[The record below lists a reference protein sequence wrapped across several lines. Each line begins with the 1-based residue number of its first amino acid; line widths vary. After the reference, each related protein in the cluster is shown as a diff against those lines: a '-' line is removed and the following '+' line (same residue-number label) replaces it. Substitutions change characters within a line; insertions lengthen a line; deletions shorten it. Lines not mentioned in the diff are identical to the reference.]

1 MTDTSTSATTGV
13 SEAATRLESAT
24 ATSTPCS
31 PVRDLLGA
39 TDVNLA
45 YQVQRELTDHRI
57 LGGARV
63 VGRKIGLTS
72 EAVQNQLGV
81 DSPDFG
87 VLFDDMRRTSDE
99 AIDTDTLLQPKIEAE
114 IAFVLA
120 EDLDGEDFSPERIRA
135 AIEYATAALE
145 IVDSR
150 VEGWDIRIVDTIA
163 DNGSSA
169 LFVLGDEHLD
179 LDDFDPI
186 AATMTMRVNG
196 DIVSQGTG
204 TACHGDPLVA
214 VAWLARTAAAQ
225 GQPLLAGQIIL
236 SGALGPMAPVAA
248 GDHVTADIAPFGSM
262 TVSFGKGSAA

>member
-1 MTDTSTSATTGV
+1 MTDTSTSATTAV
-13 SEAATRLESAT
+13 SEAVVRLESAT
-24 ATSTPCS
+24 ATSTPCP

-39 TDVNLA
+39 TDMDLA
-45 YQVQRELTDHRI
+45 YQVQRQLAEHRI
-57 LGGARV
+57 RGGARV

-72 EAVQNQLGV
+72 EAVQKQLGV

-87 VLFDDMRRTSDE
+87 ILFDDMRRTGDE

-114 IAFVLA
+114 IAFVLS

-150 VEGWDIRIVDTIA
+150 IDGWDITIVDTIA

-169 LFVLGDEHLD
+169 LFVLGDERLG
-179 LDDFDPI
+179 LDDFDPV
-186 AATMTMRVNG
+186 AVDMTMRING
-196 DIVSQGTG
+196 NTVSQGTG
-204 TACHGDPLVA
+204 AACLGDPLVA
-214 VAWLARTAAAQ
+214 VAWLARTAASQ

-248 GDHVTADIAPFGSM
+248 GDHVTADIAPFGRI
-262 TVSFGKGSAA
+262 TATFEEGSAA

>member
-1 MTDTSTSATTGV
+1 
-13 SEAATRLESAT
+13 
-24 ATSTPCS
+24 
-31 PVRDLLGA
+31 VRDLLGA

-163 DNGSSA
+163 DN
-169 LFVLGDEHLD
+169 HLD